1 MSDNYQISG
10 PRSTDPSSGLGPDRA
25 AEPAGSSVLPMDPFR
40 IADRLIRHLWWIGVI
55 ALLSAIAVTVA
66 LPKQDTF
73 SVVLRFV
80 LRDAFL
86 GVSTERPTSPSRGPV
101 LSPAVSASI
110 ASAWAHP
117 EVVSSVAAKLQQ
129 TQGESVLARGI
140 EVIEDKDQTVSSDVI
155 QVGITSEVGRDHC
168 VSFANAYAAA
178 VVDFVKGIQA
188 REFRDLV
195 GYYNAALAAT
205 DRDLLDVDTELKTF
219 LQEVKLFDYDRETDA
234 FLAHRG
240 QLDRDFQTARI
251 DAEAVD
257 LKIQSLVNQVLELKQ
272 GEIDNLLVRY
282 SEQHPLVEERK
293 ALFNVLKHQLSRLQ
307 TAAVPDIDG
316 GSPAVN
322 GLIMQIVNLRVSK
335 VALVKQAE
343 ELNLVRDRVNDK
355 LVGISARSMDYGK
368 IKSRLQSLQT
378 SRSLLMGRLREAD
391 LAEKNAI
398 GYVRL
403 IAPPSLGQV
412 KFRPGWLN
420 PLVVGLVAGVVVFAL
435 AAGLIVLREILD
447 DHVVTRADLARATRL
462 PVLASIP
469 KLDAKTPAEREE
481 AGVRTWAYLSR
492 QLGNSDGKLQG
503 CCGLI
508 ASTAGEGCTTTLQL
522 LAAAVRQRGIPC
534 LVISLH
540 PEATSGVSGQTEE
553 SAQGRRWLE
562 NALAVGPSLNAQA
575 PVHSPPKSWD
585 WNPERLEAWAAA
597 VQKLHQLGSGLVLV
611 ELLPMTSKDATLLA
625 AALPRVL
632 WLSSSGTPRQETLRG
647 HLELLRFAGV
657 RIVGAMLNREPKSW
671 CRTRIA
677 RWLPIS
683 CLMAGLLALPANA
696 AAQPDDTN
704 ATPVSVPVANKSVAG
719 TNQFLSLVAP
729 SQRAPWQQ
737 KLTLGPGDVLS
748 LSVYGESSLARGE
761 VAVGPDGR
769 LSYLEATDVMASG
782 LTIDELRVAIQDK
795 LKAFYRAP
803 RVMISPVAFHSKKFF
818 LLGAVNQRGVYTL
831 DRPMTLVEA
840 VAQAKGLSSAALT
853 DNQIIELVD
862 FSRSFLIRGGNQV
875 EVDFERL
882 FGEGDLSQNL
892 ALEPEDFLYFAPT
905 ARDEVYVLGAVS
917 TPGVSPYTPQLTL
930 VGALASR
937 GGYAGGAYLQRV
949 LVVRGSLRRPETYVV
964 NVQEILRGKSP
975 DFRLQRKDIIYVSS
989 NPWAIV
995 TQVLGI
1001 AIQNY
1006 TYGVAVAWT
1015 GENITRRLI
1024 DTKPYIKGL

>member
-1 MSDNYQISG
+1 MSENYQINGS
-10 PRSTDPSSGLGPDRA
+10 RSTDPSSGQGPDRA
-25 AEPAGSSVLPMDPFR
+25 SETAGYPALPLDPFR
-40 IADRLIRHLWWIGVI
+40 IADRLVRNLWWMGVI
-55 ALLSAIAVTVA
+55 AVLSAIAVTVA

-86 GVSTERPTSPSRGPV
+86 GVSTERPISPSRGPV
-101 LSPAVSASI
+101 LSPAVGASI

-117 EVVSSVAAKLQQ
+117 EVVAGVAAKLQQ
-129 TQGESVLARGI
+129 TQAESVLARGI

-155 QVGITSEVGRDHC
+155 QVGITSEVSRDHC
-168 VSFANAYAAA
+168 LSFANAYGAA

-195 GYYNAALAAT
+195 AYYNAALAAT
-205 DRDLLDVDTELKTF
+205 DRELLDGDAELKTF

-240 QLDRDFQTARI
+240 QLDRDYQTARI
-251 DAEAVD
+251 EGEAVD

-307 TAAVPDIDG
+307 TTALPDIDG

-343 ELNLVRDRVNDK
+343 ELNQVRDRVNDK

-378 SRSLLMGRLREAD
+378 SRSLLMSRLREAD

-403 IAPPSLGQV
+403 IAPPSLGQI
-412 KFRPGWLN
+412 KFRPGWAT
-420 PLVVGLVAGVVVFAL
+420 PLLVGLGVGGVVFIL
-435 AAGLIVLREILD
+435 AAGLVVLREILD
-447 DHVVTRADLARATRL
+447 DHVVTKPDLARATRL
-462 PVLASIP
+462 PILASLP
-469 KLDAKTPAEREE
+469 DLKGKTPAERDEVG
-481 AGVRTWAYLSR
+481 ARVWAYLSR
-492 QLGNSDGKLQG
+492 QLGNSEGKLFG

-508 ASTAGEGCTTTLQL
+508 ASAPGEGCSTTLQL
-522 LAAAVRQRGIPC
+522 LAATVRQRGIPC

-540 PEATSGVSGQTEE
+540 PETAVGGTAQPEE
-553 SAQGRRWLE
+553 ASQSRRWLE
-562 NALAVGPSLNAQA
+562 NALAAGPTLNAQA
-575 PVHSPPKSWD
+575 PLHSPPQSWE
-585 WNPERLEAWAAA
+585 WNPERLEAWTAA
-597 VQKLHQLGSGLVLV
+597 VQRFQQVGSGLVLV
-611 ELLPMTSKDATLLA
+611 ELLPMASRDAALLA
-625 AALPRVL
+625 AALPRVV
-632 WLSSSGTPRQETLRG
+632 WLASSGMPRQEVLRNQ
-647 HLELLRFAGV
+647 LEILRFTGV
-657 RIVGAMLNREPKSW
+657 RVSGAVLNREPKSW
-671 CRTRIA
+671 CRARFG

-683 CLMAGLLALPANA
+683 CFLAGLLALPAQA
-696 AAQPDDTN
+696 ADEPGIAN
-704 ATPVSVPVANKSVAG
+704 ETPVPVPVASKPVAG

-729 SQRAPWQQ
+729 SQRAPWQR

-748 LSVYGESSLARGE
+748 LSVYGESSLVRGE

-769 LSYLEATDVMASG
+769 LSYLEATDVMAAG
-782 LTIDELRVAIQDK
+782 LSIDELRVAIQDK

-803 RVMISPVAFHSKKFF
+803 RVMISPVAFRSKKFF
-818 LLGAVNQRGVYTL
+818 MLGAVNQRGVYTL

-862 FSRSFLIRGGNQV
+862 FSRSFLIRGGAQL

-892 ALEPEDFLYFAPT
+892 ALEPEDFLYFAPS

-917 TPGVSPYTPQLTL
+917 SPGVSPYTPQLTL

-964 NVQEILRGKSP
+964 NVKEILSGKSP
-975 DFRLQRKDIIYVSS
+975 DFRLQRKDIIYVSG

-1015 GENITRRLI
+1015 GENITRQLI